1 LTESGTSRAERDGVF
16 ALVHSSAMAWMAS
29 QACGFEIVRELKLD
43 LDEYAEGGAVG
54 HGPMEGGK
62 WGIYIF
68 RYMVYASERALG
80 LVEKKSQ
87 R

>member
-1 LTESGTSRAERDGVF
+1 
-16 ALVHSSAMAWMAS
+16 
-29 QACGFEIVRELKLD
+29 VRELKLD

-68 RYMVYASERALG
+68 RYMVYAQERALG
-80 LVEKKSQ
+80 LAGK
-87 R
+87 